1 MDVFAAIFERTGSR
15 CTMYFCAL
23 QQESVRRDS
32 NFIPLICVGQ
42 SFLRENFFPFP
53 LSPFFLVSFRLNYH
67 LARKAAA
74 RVWRT
79 NRAIIFLPEHF
90 SKLLSGFVLSFV
102 TRATVGPR
110 PVYQLYRLAIPA
122 PIHPFLPSSPRYIRS
137 YTPRFFFSSIFVS
150 GRGTIKVN
158 DLYASF
164 IRLTLKTRGESSE
177 FKFPLAKRIHQKRYL
192 FSKTRLRILSVY
204 LTLLANQ
211 NIIK

>member
-15 CTMYFCAL
+15 CTLYFCAL

-164 IRLTLKTRGESSE
+164 IRLTLKTRGENRANSSFLWRNVFTRSVIFSRKRVYE
-177 FKFPLAKRIHQKRYL
+177 FYPSI
-192 FSKTRLRILSVY
+192 
-204 LTLLANQ
+204 
-211 NIIK
+211 